1 MTHQKNDAKKRNIE
15 LKNTLE
21 QIPVESIIPYEFN
34 EKKHPEQQVHRIAK
48 SINKFGFIQP
58 LVVDGKNNLIIGHGR
73 LMAAK
78 RLKMESVPVIRKENL
93 TEEEIAELRLLDNK
107 LNESEWD
114 AARLGL
120 YGKDLL
126 IDIGFTNG
134 ELEKL
139 FDKVKTKDI
148 GESDEPLDA
157 MLLRGF
163 EKYDYLVFVFRNEM
177 DWLNAQQKFGV
188 KMVNVSFTERKKR
201 LGLGRVIEGSV
212 LLKVIGEKNAKK

>member
-1 MTHQKNDAKKRNIE
+1 
-15 LKNTLE
+15 
-21 QIPVESIIPYEFN
+21 
-34 EKKHPEQQVHRIAK
+34 
-48 SINKFGFIQP
+48 
-58 LVVDGKNNLIIGHGR
+58 
-73 LMAAK
+73 MAAK

-93 TEEEIAELRLLDNK
+93 TEEEIVELRLLDNK

-126 IDIGFTNG
+126 IEIGFTNG

-139 FDKVKTKDI
+139 FDKVKPKDI
-148 GESDEPLDA
+148 GEYDEPLDA

-212 LLKVIGEKNAKK
+212 LLKVIGDKNAKK

>member
-1 MTHQKNDAKKRNIE
+1 MAPRKNDAKKRNIE

-34 EKKHPEQQVHRIAK
+34 EKKHPEQQIHRIAK

>member
-1 MTHQKNDAKKRNIE
+1 MAPRKNDAKKRNIE

-21 QIPVESIIPYEFN
+21 QIPVGSIIPYEFN
-34 EKKHPEQQVHRIAK
+34 EKKHPEQQIHRIAK

>member
-1 MTHQKNDAKKRNIE
+1 MTTQRNDAKKRNIE

-78 RLKMESVPVIRKENL
+78 RLKMDSVPVIRKENL

-126 IDIGFTNG
+126 IDIGFTNR

-139 FDKVKTKDI
+139 FDKVKPKDI
-148 GESDEPLDA
+148 GESDELLDA

-177 DWLNAQQKFGV
+177 DWLNAQQRFGV
-188 KMVNVSFTERKKR
+188 KMINVSFTERKKR
-201 LGLGRVIEGSV
+201 IGLGRVIEGSV
-212 LLKVIGEKNAKK
+212 LLKVIGDKNAKK